1 VIAAKDPVAIRMAKA
16 SVVRTDTLPLET
28 AYRTEQDYTRHLS
41 AYANSA
47 DAIARFVDKR

>member
-1 VIAAKDPVAIRMAKA
+1 MAKA

-41 AYANSA
+41 AYASSA
-47 DAIARFVDKR
+47 EAIARFVNKA

>member
-1 VIAAKDPVAIRMAKA
+1 MAKA

-41 AYANSA
+41 GYANSA
-47 DAIARFVDKR
+47 EAIARFVNKA